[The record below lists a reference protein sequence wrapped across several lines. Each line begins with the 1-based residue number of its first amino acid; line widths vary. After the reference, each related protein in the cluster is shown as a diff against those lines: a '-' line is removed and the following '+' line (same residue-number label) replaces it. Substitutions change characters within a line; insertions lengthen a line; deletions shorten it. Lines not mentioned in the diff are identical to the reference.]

1 MIGIPL
7 YRESTKSIQHP
18 SIQSPSNIH
27 QRVKQVSS
35 EEQSSSNILEQAKE
49 TIWKRS
55 SDKLRHKVSQ
65 MKSNELVSALYLE
78 ECGIPIEQALSKTNV
93 VYAFRGNYA
102 EFSMTHHKY
111 DIPLLVPKLE
121 DQFDALGER
130 WTILS
135 EGVILSS
142 PLQIQL
148 AQGNPHR
155 T

>member
-1 MIGIPL
+1 MIGIRL

>member
-1 MIGIPL
+1 VRL
-7 YRESTKSIQHP
+7 
-18 SIQSPSNIH
+18 QSPSNIH

-111 DIPLLVPKLE
+111 DIPLLVPKLQ

-135 EGVILSS
+135 EGAILSS

>member
-1 MIGIPL
+1 MRL
-7 YRESTKSIQHP
+7 
-18 SIQSPSNIH
+18 QSPSNTH

-55 SDKLRHKVSQ
+55 SDELRHRVSK

-78 ECGIPIEQALSKTNV
+78 KCGIPIEQALSKTNV

-111 DIPLLVPKLE
+111 DIPLLVPRLE
-121 DQFDALGER
+121 AQFDALGER

-135 EGVILSS
+135 EGAVLPS
-142 PLQIQL
+142 PWVPSKRLEL
-148 AQGNPHR
+148 DSVN
-155 T
+155 